1 LATDAFVHIHFG
13 YYTRVTIRKTLLV
26 AFLSVGLISAIVLT
40 SLAFVKARAALRAEI
55 ERNVAAEA
63 AGIAA
68 DIDKMMFERLQNA
81 AIWSRLDI
89 MQDLQVRDVDKRLS
103 RFLADLHDGY
113 RDVYDSLSCSD
124 TQGRIIS
131 SSDVALI
138 GEEVTAAPPWLR
150 ASLSGADVEL
160 VLREGKRELGVLMQ
174 VPLTSAFNGQ
184 PLGSLR
190 LQLDWAE
197 IYDVLDRASGDDA
210 RIVAVLDHDGR
221 LIAASAN
228 LRQRNLMLGDA
239 LAGWR
244 ELAGSVSERPGAPLA
259 ESSVIVGAAGSHGYA
274 QFAGFGWT
282 TLIVQPVD
290 VALRPVHSMAAIF
303 LALLGLIAAFTLLT
317 AIWVSREIARPIVAL
332 TGFARGYM
340 RDNVLQAPASE
351 GAGEVRELTDAFVQ
365 MVRDI
370 DLSQQN
376 LVRASKLAVVGEMSS
391 AIAHEVRTPLGII
404 RSSAQM
410 LQRESGISDEARELV
425 GFIETETERLNR
437 LVSAMLDTAR
447 PRTPSFTTVDM
458 HELIRSSVAMLTAL
472 ADRNKVQV
480 TTRLSASTAV
490 VECDEEQ
497 MTQVLLNLLMNG
509 LQILRHGGRIEV
521 ATQDEGD
528 QLRIEIA
535 DDGPG
540 IDPAERARV
549 FDAFFFK
556 REGGIGLGLAIVQQ
570 IIRAHGGDIES
581 ADSPLGGAM
590 FRVRLPR
597 NRSESA

>member
-1 LATDAFVHIHFG
+1 MRNIHFG
-13 YYTRVTIRKTLLV
+13 YYASVSIRKTLLV

-55 ERNVAAEA
+55 ERNVAVEA
-63 AGIAA
+63 AGISA

-103 RFLADLHDGY
+103 RFLADLHEGY
-113 RDVYDSLSCSD
+113 RDVYDNLSCAD
-124 TQGRIIS
+124 TEHRIVS
-131 SSDVALI
+131 SSDAALI
-138 GEEVTAAPPWLR
+138 GAAVTDAKAWLTT
-150 ASLSGADVEL
+150 SLSAADVEL
-160 VLREGKRELGVLMQ
+160 DLHEGRGEVGVLMR
-174 VPLTSAFNGQ
+174 VPLTSTFNGQ
-184 PLGSLR
+184 ALGSLR

-197 IYDVLDRASGDDA
+197 IYDVLDRASGDGA
-210 RIVAVLDHDGR
+210 RSVAVLDREGR
-221 LIAASAN
+221 LIAASSN
-228 LRQRNLMLGDA
+228 LRGRNLLLSDA
-239 LAGWR
+239 LAAWR
-244 ELAGSVSERPGAPLA
+244 SLAGSVSERSGAPLVD
-259 ESSVIVGAAGSHGYA
+259 SSVIVGAAGSRGYA
-274 QFAGFGWT
+274 QFPGFGWT

-290 VALRPVHSMAAIF
+290 VALQPVHRMAAIF
-303 LALLGLIAAFTLLT
+303 LALLGLIAVFTLLI
-317 AIWVSREIARPIVAL
+317 AVWVSREIARPIVAL

-340 RDNVLQAPASE
+340 RDRVLQAPASE
-351 GAGEVRELTDAFVQ
+351 GTGEVRELTDAFVQ
-365 MVRDI
+365 MIRDI

-410 LQRESGISDEARELV
+410 LQRESAISDEARELV
-425 GFIETETERLNR
+425 GFIESETERLNR

-447 PRTPSFTTVDM
+447 PRTPAFAKVNLHDV
-458 HELIRSSVAMLTAL
+458 IRNSVAMLAAL
-472 ADRNKVQV
+472 AEKNQVNV
-480 TTRLSASTAV
+480 TTRLLASSAV
-490 VECDEEQ
+490 IECDEEQ

-521 ATQDEGD
+521 ATHDEAR

-549 FDAFFFK
+549 FEAFFFK

-570 IIRAHGGDIES
+570 IIRVHGGEIEA
-581 ADSPLGGAM
+581 ADSALGGAM
-590 FRVRLPR
+590 FRIHLPR
-597 NRSESA
+597 NRPEAA